1 MTSIPTQGESF
12 AKLIEYIRKAQEECA
27 TLSHLAGLQSHKPR
41 EQAIAKGWLIVSE
54 QLKLMQRT
62 VTKIGMGKLQ

>member
-1 MTSIPTQGESF
+1 MTVPTQGESF
-12 AKLIEYIRKAQEECA
+12 AKLIEFLRKAQEECS
-27 TLSHLAGLQSHKPR
+27 TLSHLAGLQSGKPR
-41 EQAIAKGWLIVSE
+41 DQAIAKGWLIVSE